1 MRLFKSSEYAIRCL
15 VFMASA
21 ECELCTVKCLST
33 ELNIPYKFLGRLMGR
48 LREAGFVESVR
59 GKNGGYHIAQ
69 PLNEIRL
76 EQIVDSVE
84 GLESYDRCI
93 LGFERCDEDNPCP
106 MHEFWAGPKES
117 IKHMMADVTLAQMVK
132 SEGKKLS

>member
-15 VFMASA
+15 VYMATAEFDLCPVQRLSA
-21 ECELCTVKCLST
+21 
-33 ELNIPYKFLGRLMGR
+33 ELNIPFKFLGRLMGR

-59 GKNGGYHIAQ
+59 GKNGGYRIAK
-69 PLNEIRL
+69 PLTEIRL
-76 EQIVDSVE
+76 EQIVDTVE
-84 GLESYDRCI
+84 GLETYDRCI

-117 IKHMMADVTLAQMVK
+117 IQQMMVDVTLAEMVK
-132 SEGKKLS
+132 SKGKKIS

>member
-15 VFMASA
+15 VFMATA
-21 ECELCTVKCLST
+21 DCELCAVNRLSD

-48 LREAGFVESVR
+48 LREAGLVDSVR
-59 GKNGGYHIAQ
+59 GKNGGYHIAR
-69 PLNEIRL
+69 PLDKIRL
-76 EQIVDSVE
+76 EQIVEAVE
-84 GLESYDRCI
+84 GLELYDRCL

-106 MHEFWAGPKES
+106 LHEFWSGPRES

-132 SEGKKLS
+132 SEGKKIS

>member
-1 MRLFKSSEYAIRCL
+1 MRFFKSSEYAIRCL
-15 VFMASA
+15 VFMATA
-21 ECELCTVKCLST
+21 DRELCPVTRLST
-33 ELNIPYKFLGRLMGR
+33 ELDIPYKFLGRLMGR

-59 GKNGGYHIAQ
+59 GKNGGYRIAQ
-69 PLNEIRL
+69 PLNKIRL

-106 MHEFWAGPKES
+106 MHKFWIGPRQS
-117 IKHMMADVTLAQMVK
+117 IQRMMANVTLAQMVK
-132 SEGKKLS
+132 SEGKKLF